1 MPQRPPRADLVLAFN
16 LVYFLKRRKRE
27 DIPNAVDSIANA
39 KYQDPEKQGHQG
51 EIIWLFFSHLGSNED
66 KREMLQG
73 CCEKSQLQD
82 EASEMPL
89 YLFTK
94 VANFNRIL
102 WYPKPIA

>member
-1 MPQRPPRADLVLAFN
+1 MPSRPSRADLVLAFN

-27 DIPNAVDSIANA
+27 DIPYTVDSIANA
-39 KYQDPEKQGHQG
+39 KYQEPEKQGHQG
-51 EIIWLFFSHLGSNED
+51 EIIWLFFSHLEFNED

-73 CCEKSQLQD
+73 CCEKSVSPNINSAMLQF
-82 EASEMPL
+82 
-89 YLFTK
+89 LFTK